1 MTPTNATNL
10 TGDAYDVAH
19 GLLLIEAA
27 TRVDPDQFTAEHLL
41 AVLKL
46 TRRLYAE
53 ALTLAEHLSELDFEI
68 LQSEMRPGPAAQA

>member
-46 TRRLYAE
+46 TRRLYSDTI
-53 ALTLAEHLSELDFEI
+53 TLAERLDELDFEA
-68 LQSEMRPGPAAQA
+68 LRSKMRPGPAAEA